1 IYTLEYRDLRVKGS
15 SLDFTPLTLC
25 IIQPLQVLD
34 TCKSIQGGV
43 NEGNELGKNLILS
56 TTTNSSPTLKRASP
70 RCPYQKG
77 TMATLHFTPSPSFIL
92 NKPRPTTLATSQ
104 LNPRARH
111 GSLRFSTVIAR
122 SYKVVIEHEGQST
135 ELEVEPD
142 ETILS
147 KALDSG
153 LSVPHDCKLGVCMTC
168 PAKLLSGEVD
178 QSDGM
183 LSDDVMERG
192 FALLCAAYPRS
203 DCHIKTIPE
212 EELLSLQ
219 LATAND

>member
-1 IYTLEYRDLRVKGS
+1 
-15 SLDFTPLTLC
+15 
-25 IIQPLQVLD
+25 
-34 TCKSIQGGV
+34 
-43 NEGNELGKNLILS
+43 
-56 TTTNSSPTLKRASP
+56 
-70 RCPYQKG
+70 
-77 TMATLHFTPSPSFIL
+77 MAALHFTPSPSFIL
-92 NKPRPTTLATSQ
+92 TRHKLPTEVSSFKLHYKAG
-104 LNPRARH
+104 R
-111 GSLRFSTVIAR
+111 SLKTVVR

-153 LSVPHDCKLGVCMTC
+153 LTVPHDCKLGVCMTC
-168 PAKLLSGEVD
+168 PAKLISGSVD

-183 LSDDVMERG
+183 LSDDVVERG
-192 FALLCAAYPRS
+192 YALLCAAYPRS
-203 DCHIKTIPE
+203 DCQISVIPE

>member
-1 IYTLEYRDLRVKGS
+1 
-15 SLDFTPLTLC
+15 
-25 IIQPLQVLD
+25 
-34 TCKSIQGGV
+34 
-43 NEGNELGKNLILS
+43 
-56 TTTNSSPTLKRASP
+56 
-70 RCPYQKG
+70 
-77 TMATLHFTPSPSFIL
+77 MATLHFIPSPSFIL
-92 NKPRPTTLATSQ
+92 NKPRPTTLSTSQ
-104 LNPRARH
+104 FNPRARH
-111 GSLRFSTVIAR
+111 GSFRFSTVIAR

-147 KALDSG
+147 KVLDSG
-153 LSVPHDCKLGVCMTC
+153 LFVPHDCKLGVCMTC